1 MSIFPHIIHLTEVV
15 RQNEVDFVDF
25 LGRLAEGT
33 CTAEDE
39 KFVSENFSKTFDT
52 KDFGMEFIPKIY
64 STNYQCFMENLEQ
77 LEEITSGVVI
87 SLKSVDVGA
96 KAVLKRC
103 IAEKTIFLKLSSKV

>member
-39 KFVSENFSKTFDT
+39 KFVSENFSRE
-52 KDFGMEFIPKIY
+52 GVPVIY
-64 STNYQCFMENLEQ
+64 QSHQ
-77 LEEITSGVVI
+77 
-87 SLKSVDVGA
+87 
-96 KAVLKRC
+96 VLFKRC
-103 IAEKTIFLKLSSKV
+103 FEQT